1 MWFWS
6 RFGLKRPGG
15 TSWLRVCAMLQ
26 YDGVHMKFS
35 ASNDVR
41 FGWSKTLER
50 LTTAYRINSAQDD
63 PAGSAIADMM
73 KADVAMLG
81 QSSRNLMDG
90 ISMAQTSEGSLSS
103 IAQNLADIK
112 SLSTQHTTGTYSPA
126 HKKIIKD
133 QLSNLIDSI
142 KQTAGLTEFNGIK
155 LLDSDGSIEI
165 SAGDGETISVSTK
178 GDLVAALESIDIETD
193 PEAFAAAVNAAIEN
207 VSEFRGTIGAQMNR
221 LETSKEVQDI
231 RAEMTLSAQ
240 SRIEDADIAREAA
253 KETQQRVMM
262 QSGIAMQAHT
272 QVQAQM
278 VLQLL
283 G

>member
-1 MWFWS
+1 
-6 RFGLKRPGG
+6 
-15 TSWLRVCAMLQ
+15 MLH
-26 YDGVHMKFS
+26 YDGVQMKFS

-73 KADVAMLG
+73 KSDVAVLG

-90 ISMAQTSEGSLSS
+90 VSLAQTAEGSLSS
-103 IAQNLADIK
+103 IAQNLTEIK
-112 SLSTQHTTGTYSPA
+112 QLSTQHMTDTYSPA

-133 QLSNLIDSI
+133 QLRNLVDSI
-142 KQTAGLTEFNGIK
+142 QQTARGSEFNGIK
-155 LLDSDGSIEI
+155 LLDSDGTIEI
-165 SAGDGETISVSTK
+165 SAGDGETISVSTH
-178 GDLVAALESIDIETD
+178 GDFMSDLASIDIDAD
-193 PEAFAAAVNAAIEN
+193 PEAFAAAVNAAIES
-207 VSEFRGTIGAQMNR
+207 VSEFRGTVGAQMNR
-221 LETSKEVQDI
+221 LEATKEVKDI

-253 KETQQRVMM
+253 KETQQRVTL
-262 QSGIAMQAHT
+262 QAGIAMQAHS